1 LVLGLAVAVFAGVYV
16 FEGGSPVGYVVVDG
30 VRVYLVNSSVSLF
43 VDYGGNVTVVYCGGV
58 LWGVGPGVWFNVS
71 LSSISIFEVYVDGV
85 LVDRFAVKP
94 ARTSHNPFVTDLTLS
109 LSKSRVVRG
118 EVVSAWLSWVRHS
131 WCPADF
137 VKVLARGRDGSVY
150 ELGRFRWPYWELV
163 RYGAESKSVSF
174 VVDLPPGVYEVRAV
188 ACSCHGTASFFDPGW
203 GDVCYDGGFKGRSPE
218 ELSWTLYEAASPV
231 VNLTV
236 LPTELDLLRW
246 AAVHG
251 LDAGETN
258 RLLSSFGLE
267 PYVDEVQRRNA
278 PFVRFVLKNGSTVE
292 VPVLVE
298 VQGDGEGV
306 FVVGNPSF
314 VSVSY
319 IAKVRVRGA
328 GGVRQLS
335 LSLGAGDGVLLYPV
349 LWSPDG
355 RERIVSMS
363 IYVPAGTYSLGNF
376 SVAFREERLVAEN
389 RSLLL
394 RPIYAFFVPE
404 EVKKRAGAVPWCD
417 REFWEGF
424 ESVADTYV
432 GYFAADVAL
441 TIIPWGKVA
450 GIFGKL
456 GVGGK
461 FDKLWDL
468 ANAVRSSL
476 SGLRWVRAAYQAG
489 ALVVPSAALLGDL
502 AELVD
507 GDAVN
512 KVVEAYGIDIAA
524 VEQFHAGVLSTATC
538 RHAGMWYGATFA
550 AYLHKVSLLV
560 EIASTLHG
568 LVSPDV
574 WHRFGASLIELGDK
588 VERFNFRN
596 HAAYLMVRSWGPQL
610 KDWPEVFDELADPLL
625 KYLGLEGKAVAVV
638 STARNGVYKKGGFYA
653 IAGLDMDKP
662 LIYFNALRFEHN
674 LIYRRHIKIGNLDE
688 NIQVLH
694 LPGEGGLYIVFEKE
708 KRLLRFTNQGV
719 YEQLNKYGLAT
730 HNVISVE
737 TSSVKIGKREYDTIC
752 ISAIVRYDSEF
763 LTAVKSGV
771 GDWARHWRQRFAT
784 LAVPS
789 ILGSEKVKKGGGGAN
804 FINYA
809 YEVDVD
815 KPQVLPKPVSMAGVF
830 GEFLEQARGEVVG
843 QTPWYLLIP
852 GTRGQGESEPSD
864 VGLAPDLVA
873 LGRWGRGDAVFI
885 VEVSYETDKVVNKFR
900 SNVERL
906 EGLRYL
912 KQHGGEY
919 MLTKPGVAYLAFR
932 VDALSGTTVGGMA
945 KARVAGDVI
954 AHPQK
959 DTSLLQWAEFARRPA
974 ARAGEEALYSVAPVF
989 VKYEGDGPVYTLR
1002 IFAVEKWVQSG
1013 GELEEAVR
1021 KCLG

>member
-1 LVLGLAVAVFAGVYV
+1 
-16 FEGGSPVGYVVVDG
+16 
-30 VRVYLVNSSVSLF
+30 
-43 VDYGGNVTVVYCGGV
+43 
-58 LWGVGPGVWFNVS
+58 
-71 LSSISIFEVYVDGV
+71 
-85 LVDRFAVKP
+85 
-94 ARTSHNPFVTDLTLS
+94 
-109 LSKSRVVRG
+109 
-118 EVVSAWLSWVRHS
+118 
-131 WCPADF
+131 
-137 VKVLARGRDGSVY
+137 
-150 ELGRFRWPYWELV
+150 
-163 RYGAESKSVSF
+163 
-174 VVDLPPGVYEVRAV
+174 
-188 ACSCHGTASFFDPGW
+188 
-203 GDVCYDGGFKGRSPE
+203 
-218 ELSWTLYEAASPV
+218 V

-236 LPTELDLLRW
+236 VPAELDLLVW

-251 LDAGETN
+251 LNAKETN
-258 RLLSSFGLE
+258 RLLLSFGLE
-267 PYVDEVQRRNA
+267 PYVEEVKRRNA

-306 FVVGNPSF
+306 FIVGNPSF

-319 IAKVRVRGA
+319 IAKVRVKGA

-363 IYVPAGTYSLGNF
+363 IYAPAGTYSLGNF
-376 SVAFREERLVAEN
+376 SVTFREERLVAEN

-404 EVKKRAGAVPWCD
+404 EVKKRAEAVPWCD
-417 REFWEGF
+417 REFWGGF
-424 ESVADTYV
+424 ESVANAYV
-432 GYFAADVAL
+432 GYFATDVAL
-441 TIIPWGKVA
+441 TIIPWGKVV

-456 GVGGK
+456 GAGGK

-468 ANAVRSSL
+468 VDAVRSSL
-476 SGLRWVRAAYQAG
+476 FGRKWVRAAYQAG
-489 ALVVPSAALLGDL
+489 ALVMPSAALLGDL

-524 VEQFHAGVLSTATC
+524 LEQFHAGVLSTATC

-588 VERFNFRN
+588 VVLFKFRN
-596 HAAYLMVRSWGPQL
+596 HAAYLMARSWGPQL
-610 KDWPEVFDELADPLL
+610 KNWPEVFDELADPLL
-625 KYLGLEGKAVAVV
+625 KYLGLEGKAVAVA
-638 STARNGVYKKGGFYA
+638 STARNGVYKKDGFYV
-653 IAGLDMDKP
+653 IADLDMDKP
-662 LIYFNALRFEHN
+662 LIYFEALRFKHN

-730 HNVISVE
+730 HNVINVK
-737 TSSVKIGKREYDTIC
+737 TSSVEIGNRKYNTRC
-752 ISAIVRYDSEF
+752 ISATVRYDSEF

-771 GDWARHWRQRFAT
+771 GDGWARHWRQRFAT

-789 ILGSEKVKKGGGGAN
+789 ILSSEKVKKVGGIN

-830 GEFLEQARGEVVG
+830 GEFLEQAKGEIVG

-852 GTRGQGESEPSD
+852 GARGQGKSETSD

-873 LGRWGRGDAVFI
+873 LGRWGNRDAVFI
-885 VEVSYETDKVVNKFR
+885 VEVSYETDKVVSKFR
-900 SNVERL
+900 SNAERL

-919 MLTKPGVAYLAFR
+919 MLTKPGVAYVAFR
-932 VDALSGTTVGGMA
+932 VDALSGTTVGGIA
-945 KARVAGDVI
+945 KATVADDVI

-959 DTSLLQWAEFARRPA
+959 KTSLPQWAEFARRPA
-974 ARAGEEALYSVAPVF
+974 ARAGKEVLYSAAPVF
-989 VKYEGDGPVYTLR
+989 VKYEGDGPVYTLK

-1013 GELEEAVR
+1013 GELEEAVK

>member
-1 LVLGLAVAVFAGVYV
+1 VA
-16 FEGGSPVGYVVVDG
+16 
-30 VRVYLVNSSVSLF
+30 N
-43 VDYGGNVTVVYCGGV
+43 
-58 LWGVGPGVWFNVS
+58 
-71 LSSISIFEVYVDGV
+71 
-85 LVDRFAVKP
+85 
-94 ARTSHNPFVTDLTLS
+94 
-109 LSKSRVVRG
+109 
-118 EVVSAWLSWVRHS
+118 
-131 WCPADF
+131 
-137 VKVLARGRDGSVY
+137 
-150 ELGRFRWPYWELV
+150 
-163 RYGAESKSVSF
+163 
-174 VVDLPPGVYEVRAV
+174 
-188 ACSCHGTASFFDPGW
+188 
-203 GDVCYDGGFKGRSPE
+203 
-218 ELSWTLYEAASPV
+218 
-231 VNLTV
+231 
-236 LPTELDLLRW
+236 
-246 AAVHG
+246 
-251 LDAGETN
+251 
-258 RLLSSFGLE
+258 
-267 PYVDEVQRRNA
+267 
-278 PFVRFVLKNGSTVE
+278 
-292 VPVLVE
+292 
-298 VQGDGEGV
+298 
-306 FVVGNPSF
+306 
-314 VSVSY
+314 
-319 IAKVRVRGA
+319 
-328 GGVRQLS
+328 
-335 LSLGAGDGVLLYPV
+335 
-349 LWSPDG
+349 
-355 RERIVSMS
+355 
-363 IYVPAGTYSLGNF
+363 
-376 SVAFREERLVAEN
+376 
-389 RSLLL
+389 
-394 RPIYAFFVPE
+394 
-404 EVKKRAGAVPWCD
+404 
-417 REFWEGF
+417 
-424 ESVADTYV
+424 TYV
-432 GYFAADVAL
+432 GYFAADVVL
-441 TIIPWGKVA
+441 TIIPWGKV

-456 GVGGK
+456 AGGK

-476 SGLRWVRAAYQAG
+476 FGLRWVRAAYQAG
-489 ALVVPSAALLGDL
+489 ALVAPSAALLGDL

-512 KVVEAYGIDIAA
+512 KVVEAYGIDIAT

-538 RHAGMWYGATFA
+538 RHAGMWYGAASA

-560 EIASTLHG
+560 GIASSLHG

-588 VERFNFRN
+588 VERFQFSN

-638 STARNGVYKKGGFYA
+638 STARNGVYKKDGFYV

-662 LIYFNALRFEHN
+662 LIYFEALRFKHN
-674 LIYRRHIKIGNLDE
+674 LIYRRHIKIGDLDE

-694 LPGEGGLYIVFEKE
+694 LPGEGGLYIVFENE

-737 TSSVKIGKREYDTIC
+737 TGSVKIGNRKYGTIC
-752 ISAIVRYDSEF
+752 ISATVRYDSEF

-771 GDWARHWRQRFAT
+771 GDGWASHWRQRFAT

-789 ILGSEKVKKGGGGAN
+789 ILSSEKVKKVGGGID

-830 GEFLEQARGEVVG
+830 GEFLKQARGEVVG

-852 GTRGQGESEPSD
+852 GTRGQGESQPSD

-873 LGRWGRGDAVFI
+873 LGRWGNRDAVFI
-885 VEVSYETDKVVNKFR
+885 VEVSYKTDEVIDKFR

-919 MLTKPGVAYLAFR
+919 MLTKPGVAYVAFR
-932 VDALSGTTVGGMA
+932 VDALSGTTVGGIA
-945 KARVAGDVI
+945 KARVADDVI

-959 DTSLLQWAEFARRPA
+959 DTSLPQWAEFARRPA
-974 ARAGEEALYSVAPVF
+974 ARAGKEALYRVAPVF
-989 VKYEGDGPVYTLR
+989 VRYEGDGPVYTLR

-1013 GELEEAVR
+1013 GELEEAVK